1 MQMSDHEILYHYNHA
16 VDQAAQVKILAELNA
31 VDVPTMRNK
40 LLDLGAQN
48 VTPVE
53 KLPRRMGGVRFDEN
67 RAEELYNDGL
77 CDHDI
82 AECLGIGKS
91 TVADWRRRN
100 GLACHRAPP
109 GYIKGK
115 KRSQIQES
123 EEVPPEPTEPPEPVT
138 AEQPPAE
145 EVPPEKPPRMSVEGL
160 LRVTEQMR
168 EAFPQAEITADG
180 RYVRDILVSVF
191 YNSDG
196 MADSAVMNLILED

>member
-16 VDQAAQVKILAELNA
+16 ADQAAQVKILAELNA

-48 VTPVE
+48 VAPVE
-53 KLPRRMGGVRFDEN
+53 KLPRRMGGVSFDEN

-82 AECLGIGKS
+82 AECLGISRS

-100 GLACHRAPP
+100 GLECHRAPP

-115 KRSQIQES
+115 KR
-123 EEVPPEPTEPPEPVT
+123 EEIPEPEDAPEPEPEPTEPPEP
-138 AEQPPAE
+138 AAQE
-145 EVPPEKPPRMSVEGL
+145 EPPRMSIEGL
-160 LRVTEQMR
+160 LRVAGQMQQ
-168 EAFPQAEITADG
+168 AFPQAEITVDG
-180 RYVRDILVSVF
+180 RYVREILVCVF
-191 YNSDG
+191 YNADG
-196 MADSAVMNLILED
+196 TVDSAAMELILED

>member
-16 VDQAAQVKILAELNA
+16 ADQAAQVKILAELNA

-82 AECLGIGKS
+82 AECLGISGS

-109 GYIKGK
+109 GYIKEK
-115 KRSQIQES
+115 KKSAET
-123 EEVPPEPTEPPEPVT
+123 EDAPEPEPEPAEPPEP
-138 AEQPPAE
+138 AAQE
-145 EVPPEKPPRMSVEGL
+145 EPRRMSIEGL
-160 LRVTEQMR
+160 LRVAGQMQQ
-168 EAFPQAEITADG
+168 AFPQAEITVDG
-180 RYVRDILVSVF
+180 RYVREILVSVF
-191 YNSDG
+191 YNADG
-196 MADSAVMNLILED
+196 TVDIAAMDLILED